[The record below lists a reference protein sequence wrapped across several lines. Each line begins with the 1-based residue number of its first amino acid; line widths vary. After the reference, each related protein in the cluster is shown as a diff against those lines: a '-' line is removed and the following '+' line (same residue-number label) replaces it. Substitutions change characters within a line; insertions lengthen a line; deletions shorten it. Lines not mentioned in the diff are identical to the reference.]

1 VVLNP
6 EQIEH
11 FVDRGYVRL
20 EAAFSPEL
28 AARCRALLWE
38 QMAPLAPDDPAMW
51 DRPVVRLPSQLAPP
65 FREAVTSP
73 RWLTAIA
80 ELAGPKALAHPHL
93 AGTVAVRFPVAGD
106 SGDDGWHIDTSIER
120 DGVWWANH
128 RSDERALLML
138 VLFSDVGP
146 DDAPT
151 RVRAGSHHDIA
162 RALAWFGEGG
172 LAPDGLGPFVGAT
185 SDRPVELATGQAGDV
200 VLCHPF
206 LVHAAQ
212 AHHGTEP
219 RFLAQPGVL
228 LTESYTPADRYP
240 VTAPFVWPPDRA

>member
-1 VVLNP
+1 VALTS
-6 EQIEH
+6 QQLEH

-20 EAAFSPEL
+20 EAAFSSGL
-28 AARCRALLWE
+28 AARCRGLLWE
-38 QMAPLAPDDPAMW
+38 QMAPLTPDDPATW
-51 DRPVVRLPSQLAPP
+51 DRPVVRLPSQFAPS
-65 FREAVTSP
+65 FRQAVTSP
-73 RWLTAIA
+73 RWLDAIA

-93 AGTVAVRFPVAGD
+93 AGSVAVRFPVAGD
-106 SGDDGWHIDTSIER
+106 PGDDGWHIDTSIER

-138 VLFSDVGP
+138 VLFSDVGA

-162 RALAWFGEGG
+162 RALARFGDEG
-172 LAPDGLGPFVGAT
+172 LAADALGPYVDKTAH
-185 SDRPVELATGQAGDV
+185 RPVELATGQAGDV

-206 LVHAAQ
+206 IVHAAQ
-212 AHHGTEP
+212 AHHGTDP

-228 LTESYTPADRYP
+228 LQESYTPADRYP
-240 VTAPFVWPPDRA
+240 VTAPFVWPP